1 MLTFH
6 SDATG
11 RRRART
17 ELDEGRLVAP
27 YECPERVELVLD
39 RVRQTGLGDI
49 REPETFGLS
58 PVLAVHDRGYVDFI
72 AACWDDWRAAGHAGE
87 AIPSIWPARTMRGDV
102 VPEHI
107 DGRLGYYALAAETS
121 ICEGTFEAAMASK
134 DIALSAVSHTL
145 AGGEPA
151 FGLCR
156 PPGHHAASDQFGG
169 YCFFNNAAIAAQHAL
184 ARGARRVA
192 ILDVDFHHGN
202 GTQQIFYARDD
213 VLFASLH
220 GDPRTCFP
228 YFLGHAD
235 ETGRGRGE
243 GFNRN
248 YPLPPGTAFDT
259 WSRALDDALARI
271 REAGCDLLLVSLGV
285 DAFEHDP
292 ISAFKLTSDDFTE
305 LGRRLAGLGLPTTF
319 LLEGGYAVE
328 EIGLNAVNVLT
339 GFEAGARQ
347 A

>member
-6 SDATG
+6 SDDTG
-11 RRRART
+11 LRRART
-17 ELDEGRLVAP
+17 ELDGGELVTP
-27 YECPERVELVLD
+27 YECPERVELVLG
-39 RVRQTGLGDI
+39 RVREVGLGEV
-49 REPETFGLS
+49 RAPETFGLE
-58 PVLAVHDRGYVDFI
+58 PVLAVHDRGYVDFL
-72 AACWDDWRAAGHAGE
+72 ATCWDDWQAEGKRGE
-87 AIPSIWPARTMRGDV
+87 AIAWMWPTRTLRDDRI
-102 VPEHI
+102 PEHI
-107 DGRLGYYALAAETS
+107 DGRLGHYAMSADTA

-145 AGGEPA
+145 ASGEPC

-184 ARGARRVA
+184 DRGVGRVA
-192 ILDVDFHHGN
+192 VLDVDFHHGN
-202 GTQQIFYARDD
+202 GTQQIFYERDD

-243 GFNRN
+243 GFNVN
-248 YPLPPGTAFDT
+248 YPMAPGTAFDA

-271 REAGCDLLLVSLGV
+271 REAGCELLVVSLGV

-292 ISAFKLTSDDFTE
+292 ISAFKLTSDDFTA

-328 EIGLNAVNVLT
+328 EIGINAVNVLT
-339 GFEAGARQ
+339 GFEAAC
-347 A
+347 